1 MKKLVETIKSFFEKQ
16 AFGICEFW
24 GEKLSIKSANIRLF
38 FIYTSFLTIGSPIII
53 YLVMGFWMNLNRLI
67 RKNRGGVWDL

>member
-1 MKKLVETIKSFFEKQ
+1 MNKLVETIKAFFEKQ

-24 GEKLSIKSANIRLF
+24 GEKLRIKSAKIRLF

-67 RKNRGGVWDL
+67 RKNRGGVWDM